1 MPRAFRDES
10 PHRIRKWSDGTNK
23 RNSELMQMLFSFAS
37 IARVHPW
44 QEEHRKG
51 RQGFFLANK

>member
-1 MPRAFRDES
+1 
-10 PHRIRKWSDGTNK
+10 
-23 RNSELMQMLFSFAS
+23 MLFSFAS